1 MARRVCLLGAYVLLL
16 SYFALNVKGEI
27 THPREVS
34 ALKDVHD
41 ELEDPDKNLNNWKK
55 KDPCT
60 SNWTGVICNL
70 NYSSD
75 GYLHI
80 IELRLPNMNLTG
92 KLSPKLGQLSYL
104 DILNF
109 MWNNISGS
117 IPKDI
122 GNLKKLKLLL
132 LTGNQISGPFPDELG
147 FLPNLTRLQVDSNFI
162 SGPLPKSFANLVSV
176 KHFHMNNNSISGQ
189 IPEELS
195 VLPELLH
202 CLLDNN
208 KLTGYIP
215 SKLSEMP
222 KLRILQLDNNN
233 FDGTEIPES
242 YGKWPSLLKL
252 SLRNC
257 SLKGSIP
264 DFSGVPKLLF
274 LDLSLNQLTGSIP
287 TNKLSD
293 YVITIDLS
301 KNNLGGPVPLNFSG
315 LPHLQKLSLENN
327 ALSGNVSTTIW
338 ENIKF
343 DEDDRLT
350 LNFQNNS
357 LSNLAGS
364 LDPPPN
370 ISIMLQGNPVCQKA
384 NELKIVKFCQLGDGG
399 FVDVPRNSSNSSTE
413 CPPHAC
419 PTHNFYEYVPDS
431 PQPCFCA
438 APLRI
443 WLMLRSPSISEFQAY
458 IGDFKEYITSNFQ
471 LEPYQ
476 LVVDTYMWEEGPRLN
491 VFLKFFPQ
499 FANNTDQFN
508 TSALQNLTERI
519 ASFTLPLNDTFGP
532 SDFHEFI
539 LLGPYANVVLKPLG
553 SSGMSKGLLAG
564 IVLGSIACGAIILLV
579 VASIFFKSYP
589 QSRHK
594 VFKKQATPKATF
606 KKEGVKGFSFA
617 ELEAVT
623 DSFSVTSQIGQGG
636 YGKVYKGILADGTV
650 VAVKRAHQISLQG
663 EQEFFTEIELLSR
676 LHHRNLVPLVGYC
689 DEGDEQMLVYEF
701 MPNGSLHNLLS
712 GKDKSSLSL
721 AMRLQIALDSAKGI
735 LYLHTEADPPIIHR
749 DIKANNILL
758 DSKLTAKVSDFGIS
772 RLAPVSD
779 GKGADTA
786 HVYTVVKGTPG
797 YLDPEYFLTHKL
809 TEKSDVYSLGIVFL
823 ELLTGLPPIFHG
835 RNMFREVHIAYQ
847 AGRML
852 SIVDRSMGSY
862 TSESVKKFMDLA
874 FKCCEDEPR
883 ARPSMLEIVR
893 ELENLCSMLPQSETS
908 TSDGNASSST
918 GISRFTPT
926 SLDYGNSA
934 YVSTDYPGSDLVSG
948 VIPTIS
954 PR

>member
-1 MARRVCLLGAYVLLL
+1 MARRVCLLGVYFLLL
-16 SYFALNVKGEI
+16 SYFALNVKGQI
-27 THPREVS
+27 TDPREVS

-41 ELEDPDKNLNNWKK
+41 ELGDPYKNLHNWKK

-60 SNWTGVICNL
+60 SNWRGVLCDM
-70 NYSSD
+70 NYSID
-75 GYLHI
+75 GYFHVN
-80 IELRLPNMNLTG
+80 ELRLPSMNLTG
-92 KLSPKLGQLSYL
+92 KLNPKLGQLSYL
-104 DILNF
+104 VVLNF

-117 IPKDI
+117 IPKEI
-122 GNLKKLKLLL
+122 GNLKKLNHLL
-132 LTGNQISGPFPDELG
+132 LTENQISGPFPDEFAL
-147 FLPNLTRLQVDSNFI
+147 LPNLIRLQVDSNFI
-162 SGPLPKSFANLVSV
+162 SGQLPKSFANLTTV
-176 KHFHMNNNSISGQ
+176 KHFHLNNNSISGQ

-202 CLLDNN
+202 LLLDDN

-242 YGKWPSLLKL
+242 YGKWSSLLKL

-264 DFSGVPKLLF
+264 DFSSVPKLLF

-293 YVITIDLS
+293 YVTTIDLS
-301 KNNLGGPVPLNFSG
+301 KNMLGGPVPANFSG
-315 LPHLQKLSLENN
+315 LPHLQKLLLENN
-327 ALSGNVSTTIW
+327 NLTGNVSATIW
-338 ENIKF
+338 ANITF

-350 LNFQNNS
+350 INFQNNL

-370 ISIMLQGNPVCQKA
+370 VSITLQGNPVCQKD
-384 NELKIVKFCQLGDGG
+384 NELSIVKFCQPGDGG
-399 FVDVPRNSSNSSTE
+399 FVDVPRNSSNSSAE

-419 PTHNFYEYVPDS
+419 PHFYEYVPDS

-438 APLRI
+438 API
-443 WLMLRSPSISEFQAY
+443 KVWLLLRSPGISEFQAY
-458 IGDFKEYITSNFQ
+458 IGGFKEYITSNFQ

-476 LVVDTYMWEEGPRLN
+476 LVVGPYMWESGPRLRI
-491 VFLKFFPQ
+491 FLKFFPQ
-499 FANNTDQFN
+499 YANDQFN

-519 ASFTLPLNDTFGP
+519 YEFTLPLDDTFGP
-532 SDFHEFI
+532 SDFFDYI
-539 LLGPYANVVLKPLG
+539 LLGPYANAVLEPLG

-564 IVLGSIACGAIILLV
+564 IVLGSIACGAIVLLV

-589 QSRHK
+589 QYQFK
-594 VFKKQATPKATF
+594 VFKKKAIPKATF
-606 KKEGVKGFSFA
+606 KKEGVKAFSFA

-650 VAVKRAHQISLQG
+650 VAVKRAHQVSLQG

-676 LHHRNLVPLVGYC
+676 LHHRNLVSLIGYC
-689 DEGDEQMLVYEF
+689 DEGNEQMLVYEF
-701 MPNGSLHNLLS
+701 MPNGSLHNLLA
-712 GKDKSSLSL
+712 GRNRSSLTL

-758 DSKLTAKVSDFGIS
+758 DSKFTAKVSDFGIS

-779 GKGADTA
+779 GRGADTA

-797 YLDPEYFLTHKL
+797 YLDPEYYLTHKL

-835 RNMFREVHIAYQ
+835 RNIFREVHTACQ

-852 SIVDRSMGSY
+852 SILDRSMGSY
-862 TSESVKKFMDLA
+862 TSDSVKKFMDLA
-874 FKCCEDEPR
+874 FKCCEDEPP

-908 TSDGNASSST
+908 TSDGNASSSS
-918 GISRFTPT
+918 GISRFTPI

>member
-16 SYFALNVKGEI
+16 SYFALNVIGQI

-41 ELEDPDKNLNNWKK
+41 QLDDPYKNLNNWKK

-60 SNWTGVICNL
+60 SKWRGVICDDM

-75 GYLHI
+75 GYLHV
-80 IELRLPNMNLTG
+80 IELWLPNMNLTG
-92 KLSPKLGQLSYL
+92 KLNPKLGQLFYL
-104 DILNF
+104 ATLNF
-109 MWNNISGS
+109 MGNNISGS

-147 FLPNLTRLQVDSNFI
+147 FLPSLTRLQVDSNFI
-162 SGPLPKSFANLVSV
+162 SGPLPKSFANLISV
-176 KHFHMNNNSISGQ
+176 QHFHMNNNSISGQ

-195 VLPELLH
+195 ILPELLH
-202 CLLDNN
+202 FLLDNN

-215 SKLSEMP
+215 SKLFEMP

-242 YGKWPSLLKL
+242 FGKWPSLLKL

-274 LDLSLNQLTGSIP
+274 LDLSLNQLAGSIP

-293 YVITIDLS
+293 YVIAIDLS
-301 KNNLGGPVPLNFSG
+301 KNMLGGPIPLNFSG
-315 LPHLQKLSLENN
+315 LPRLQKLSLENN
-327 ALSGNVSTTIW
+327 SLRGNVSATIW

-350 LNFQNNS
+350 LNFQNNL

-370 ISIMLQGNPVCQKA
+370 IFI
-384 NELKIVKFCQLGDGG
+384 I
-399 FVDVPRNSSNSSTE
+399 
-413 CPPHAC
+413 
-419 PTHNFYEYVPDS
+419 
-431 PQPCFCA
+431 
-438 APLRI
+438 I

-476 LVVDTYMWEEGPRLN
+476 LVVHPYMWEEGPRLKI
-491 VFLKFFPQ
+491 FLKFFPQ
-499 FANNTDQFN
+499 FADNTNQFN
-508 TSALQNLTERI
+508 TSALQNLIERI
-519 ASFTLPLNDTFGP
+519 ARFTLPLNDTFGP
-532 SDFHEFI
+532 YDFLDFI
-539 LLGPYANVVLKPLG
+539 FLGPYANVVLKPLG

-564 IVLGSIACGAIILLV
+564 IVLGSIACGAIVLLV
-579 VASIFFKSYP
+579 VASIVFKSYP
-589 QSRHK
+589 QYRCK

-636 YGKVYKGILADGTV
+636 YGKVYKGILADGIV
-650 VAVKRAHQISLQG
+650 VAVKRAH
-663 EQEFFTEIELLSR
+663 
-676 LHHRNLVPLVGYC
+676 
-689 DEGDEQMLVYEF
+689 QMLVYEF

-712 GKDKSSLSL
+712 GKDRSSLSL

-779 GKGADTA
+779 GRGAGTA

-835 RNMFREVHIAYQ
+835 RNIFREVHTAFQ

-852 SIVDRSMGSY
+852 SILDRSMGSY

-908 TSDGNASSST
+908 TSDGNASSSSGT
-918 GISRFTPT
+918 SRFTPT

-934 YVSTDYPGSDLVSG
+934 YVSRDYPGSDLVSG
-948 VIPTIS
+948 VIPTIR